1 MSLPLEFGLLAFSSL
16 FAVVNPI
23 AAAPVFV
30 ALTKSAEA
38 RQRRSIALRAT
49 LTALLAMLLFSL
61 AGGAIFSFFHITVP
75 AFQIAGGILFLMMA
89 IKTLESGD
97 EREAEATPGD
107 PSVVPLG
114 IPLIAGAGALS
125 TVTVLAGQAPGALHR
140 LALGGAILATA
151 VATLVIL
158 LISPLLVSR
167 LGSAGQTIIAK
178 LMGLLEAVIG
188 VQFMI
193 NGVSTIVMELMKS

>member
-1 MSLPLEFGLLAFSSL
+1 MNLPLEFGLLAFSSL

-30 ALTKSAEA
+30 ALTKGAEA
-38 RQRRSIALRAT
+38 RGRRSIALRAT
-49 LTALLAMLLFSL
+49 VTALLAMLLFSL

-97 EREAEATPGD
+97 EREAEAPTGD

-140 LALGGAILATA
+140 LALGGAILLTA
-151 VATLVIL
+151 VATLAIL
-158 LISPLLVSR
+158 LAAPMLVSR
-167 LGSAGQTIIAK
+167 LGTAGQTIISK

-193 NGVSTIVMELMKS
+193 NGVSTIVMELMKR

>member
-1 MSLPLEFGLLAFSSL
+1 
-16 FAVVNPI
+16 
-23 AAAPVFV
+23 
-30 ALTKSAEA
+30 
-38 RQRRSIALRAT
+38 
-49 LTALLAMLLFSL
+49 MLLFSL
-61 AGGAIFSFFHITVP
+61 AGGAIFSFFNITVP

-193 NGVSTIVMELMKS
+193 NGVSTIVMELMKQ

>member
-1 MSLPLEFGLLAFSSL
+1 MNLPLEFGLLAFSSL

-30 ALTKSAEA
+30 ALTSGAES
-38 RQRRSIALRAT
+38 RRRRGIALRAT
-49 LTALLAMLLFSL
+49 VTALLAMLLFSL

-97 EREAEATPGD
+97 EREAEAPTGD

-140 LALGGAILATA
+140 LALGGAILLTA
-151 VATLVIL
+151 FATLAIL
-158 LISPLLVSR
+158 LAAPMLVSR
-167 LGSAGQTIIAK
+167 LGTAGQTIISK

-193 NGVSTIVMELMKS
+193 NGVSTIVMELMKR

>member
-1 MSLPLEFGLLAFSSL
+1 MNLPLEFGVLAFSSL

-30 ALTKSAEA
+30 ALTKGAEA
-38 RQRRSIALRAT
+38 KRRRSIALRAT
-49 LTALLAMLLFSL
+49 MTALLAMLLFSL
-61 AGGAIFSFFHITVP
+61 AGSAIFSFFHITVP

-97 EREAEATPGD
+97 EREAEVTPGD

-125 TVTVLAGQAPGALHR
+125 TVTVLAGQAPGAMHR
-140 LALGGAILATA
+140 LALGGAITLTA
-151 VATLVIL
+151 IATLVIL
-158 LISPLLVSR
+158 LAAPLLVGR
-167 LGSAGQTIIAK
+167 LGTAGQTIISK

-193 NGVSTIVMELMKS
+193 NGVSTIAMELMKR

>member
-1 MSLPLEFGLLAFSSL
+1 MSLPLEFGILAFSSL
-16 FAVVNPI
+16 FAVVNPV

-30 ALTKSAEA
+30 ALTKGAEA
-38 RQRRSIALRAT
+38 RRRSIALRASA
-49 LTALLAMLLFSL
+49 TALLAMLLFSL

-97 EREAEATPGD
+97 EREAEVPPGD

-125 TVTVLAGQAPGALHR
+125 TVTVLAGQAPGALYR
-140 LALGGAILATA
+140 LALGGAIVATA
-151 VATLVIL
+151 VATLLIL
-158 LISPLLVSR
+158 LISPLLYCGNDGRQQRR
-167 LGSAGQTIIAK
+167 LRSERYGPGSN
-178 LMGLLEAVIG
+178 V
-188 VQFMI
+188 
-193 NGVSTIVMELMKS
+193 

>member
-1 MSLPLEFGLLAFSSL
+1 LAFSSL

-193 NGVSTIVMELMKS
+193 NGVSTIVMELMKR

>member
-1 MSLPLEFGLLAFSSL
+1 VNLPLEFGILAFSSL

-30 ALTKSAEA
+30 ALTKGAEA
-38 RQRRSIALRAT
+38 RGRRSIALRAT
-49 LTALLAMLLFSL
+49 VTALLAMLLFSL

-97 EREAEATPGD
+97 EREAEAPTGD

-140 LALGGAILATA
+140 LALGGAILLTA

-167 LGSAGQTIIAK
+167 LGSAGQTIISK

>member
-1 MSLPLEFGLLAFSSL
+1 VNLPLEFGVLAFSSL

-193 NGVSTIVMELMKS
+193 NGVSTIVMELMRR